1 VSGTAC
7 GSLPLSSVPVPVR
20 TVNTLECGIGLT
32 ERINGR
38 AAELTGE
45 IEVLRKQLADAEHEL
60 DRLVIAGQ
68 VITQL
73 TAEDTPAG
81 ELGGAGPAQRG
92 FGLLVPPRSQAS
104 AAGDLPGDYRSLLEA
119 VAAVAAETGGPVTC
133 VMAAQRAG
141 LDVTG
146 RHSENIRA
154 KLKRLEDRGWLR
166 RNAAGK
172 FTIAP

>member
-1 VSGTAC
+1 MSGTAC
-7 GSLPLSSVPVPVR
+7 GSLPVIVR
-20 TVNTLECGIGLT
+20 VHPCSHGNSLECGIELT
-32 ERINGR
+32 ERITGR
-38 AAELTGE
+38 VAELTGE
-45 IEVLRKQLADAEHEL
+45 IELLRKQLADAEHEL
-60 DRLVIAGQ
+60 ERLEIAGQ

-73 TAEDTPAG
+73 TAEDTPA
-81 ELGGAGPAQRG
+81 GAGPAQRG

-104 AAGDLPGDYRSLLEA
+104 GVSDLPDDCRSLMEA
-119 VAAVAAETGGPVTC
+119 VSAAAAETGGPVTC

-154 KLKRLEDRGWLR
+154 KLKRPGDRGWLR

>member
-1 VSGTAC
+1 M
-7 GSLPLSSVPVPVR
+7 
-20 TVNTLECGIGLT
+20 ELT
-32 ERINGR
+32 ERITSR
-38 AAELTGE
+38 IAELTGE
-45 IEVLRKQLADAEHEL
+45 AELLRKQLGDAEREL
-60 DRLVIAGQ
+60 ERLVIAGQ

-73 TAEDTPAG
+73 TADDTPAADEPG
-81 ELGGAGPAQRG
+81 IAGSAQRG

-104 AAGDLPGDYRSLLEA
+104 GTGDLPGDYRSLLEA

-141 LDVTG
+141 IGLAG
-146 RHSENIRA
+146 RQAENVRA
-154 KLKRLEDRGWLR
+154 KLRRLEDRGRLR

>member
-1 VSGTAC
+1 MELA
-7 GSLPLSSVPVPVR
+7 
-20 TVNTLECGIGLT
+20 
-32 ERINGR
+32 ERIASR
-38 AAELTGE
+38 AAELAGE
-45 IEVLRKQLADAEHEL
+45 VEQLRKQLADAEHPL

-73 TAEDTPAG
+73 MAEGEPAA
-81 ELGGAGPAQRG
+81 AGPAQRG

-104 AAGDLPGDYRSLLEA
+104 GTGDLPGDYRSLLEA

-141 LDVTG
+141 LDVAG
-146 RHSENIRA
+146 RQAENVRA

-166 RNAAGK
+166 RTATGRY
-172 FTIAP
+172 TIAP